1 MTMLL
6 GINMKKTETILITK
20 FEIIKN
26 EIENKVE
33 MIKRQLNKL
42 IQLATIDGSLA
53 SKERKLIEHFA
64 KVNNFKEDQIKEL
77 LNKPEPITDLQHL
90 SEDER
95 FEYLYM
101 VIQLMKVD
109 GQVFK
114 SEIVF
119 CEGIAKKLGYKSK
132 IVAELSKNIYSD
144 PSITSDRE
152 MLKEKA
158 AKFRI

>member
-1 MTMLL
+1 MNTR
-6 GINMKKTETILITK
+6 K
-20 FEIIKN
+20 
-26 EIENKVE
+26 
-33 MIKRQLNKL
+33 LNIL
-42 IQLATIDGSLA
+42 IQLATIDGTLA
-53 SKERKLIEHFA
+53 PKERKLIEHIA
-64 KVNNFKEDQIKEL
+64 NVSNLNEDQVKEL
-77 LNKPEPITDLQHL
+77 LNNPKPIGDLQHL

-95 FEYLYM
+95 FEYLYL

-119 CEGIAKKLGYKSK
+119 CENIAEKLGYKK
-132 IVAELSKNIYSD
+132 KVVAELSKNIYSD

-152 MLKEKA
+152 MLRNKA